1 MEYTFRQSYFD
12 PTQSKISI
20 GPKIIK
26 VDDKFT
32 YIKEKDSKSELKFI
46 QEIKFGNSKY
56 YDNVASR
63 DIESHAIFRAND
75 FDDFVVIRKYNGFN
89 YVFDR
94 IDYMNV
100 EYRKIH

>member
-12 PTQSKISI
+12 PTQSKLSI
-20 GPKIIK
+20 GPKLIK

-32 YIKEKDSKSELKFI
+32 YVKYINSKSELRFI
-46 QEIKFGNSKY
+46 KEIKFGNPKQ
-56 YDNVASR
+56 YDYVASR
-63 DIESHAIFRAND
+63 DIESHTIFRAND
-75 FDDFVVIRKYNGFN
+75 FDDFVVIRKFNGSD

-100 EYRKIH
+100 EYRKI